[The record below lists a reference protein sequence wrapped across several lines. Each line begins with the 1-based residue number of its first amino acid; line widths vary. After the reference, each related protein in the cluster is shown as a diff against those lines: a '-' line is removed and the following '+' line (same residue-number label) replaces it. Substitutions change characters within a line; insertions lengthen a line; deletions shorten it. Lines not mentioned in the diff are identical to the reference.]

1 MDLQIVLLIIALISV
16 GLAVLILICYRKAS
30 IRLNELTEQK
40 VTAETELGASRREK
54 SDADQRLSEAFRR
67 EAELQ
72 NELKRSSTENAEL
85 RTKIANAEERI
96 GERDEVEK
104 RFKDTFK
111 ALSSEVL
118 KSQQESFK
126 ANAEE
131 SLKARQEAVEK
142 LVKPL
147 SEKIETL
154 DKARAKN
161 AGEFQTQISNLMRTN
176 QALASA
182 LKRPD
187 IRGHWGETQLE
198 RVLELSGLRKDI
210 DFTVQDT
217 FDADDAEGGKH
228 RTDVIVRLPHDRTV
242 ILDSKVSLAA
252 LMEAFETE
260 DEEIRSA
267 AFDRHV
273 AQMKSHVDSLAR
285 KEYWNILATTPDMVV
300 MVVPEFAFLPAVER
314 EPGLTERALERNVV
328 IVTPPAL
335 LALLKAVEMSWQQI
349 RVAKTAREISDL
361 GKEMYERLAVFA
373 GHYVN
378 VGNSLRQAIERY
390 NRSVGSWDT
399 RVATSAMRFP
409 ELNVPVARELPEVTP
424 VDEIPRTIQKLTD
437 GKSEVATVEVT
448 PSEATIEEGQTQ
460 QLEAVAKAADGMSVQ
475 DVAFTWTSSDES
487 VATIDT
493 SGLGTG
499 VTAGEATITAAAN
512 GVSGTAMLTVT
523 EPPPPSPP
531 ARQSR

>member
-1 MDLQIVLLIIALISV
+1 MDTLTIILLIALLGS
-16 GLAVLILICYRKAS
+16 LALAAGVLVWSFRSSSRINALSGEKA
-30 IRLNELTEQK
+30 
-40 VTAETELGASRREK
+40 AMETELGVVREQLAEAGK
-54 SDADQRLSEAFRR
+54 SLEEVRKLEVERAGLLQKLS
-67 EAELQ
+67 
-72 NELKRSSTENAEL
+72 
-85 RTKIANAEERI
+85 NAEERL

-147 SEKIETL
+147 SEKIESL

-161 AGEFQTQISNLMRTN
+161 AGEFQTQISNLM
-176 QALASA
+176 QANKELAGEAQTLSNA

-187 IRGHWGETQLE
+187 VRGRWGETQLE

-217 FDADDAEGGKH
+217 FDSEGERI
-228 RTDVIVRLPHDRTV
+228 RTDVIVHLPQDRTV
-242 ILDSKVSLAA
+242 ILDSKVSLTA
-252 LMEAFETE
+252 LMEAFETDD
-260 DEEIRSA
+260 DETRSA

-273 AQMKSHVDSLAR
+273 SQVKSHVDSLAK
-285 KEYWNILATTPDMVV
+285 KEYWSVLASTPDMVV
-300 MVVPEFAFLPAVER
+300 MVLPEFAFLPAIER
-314 EPGLTERALERNVV
+314 EPGLTERALEKNVV

-349 RVAKTAREISDL
+349 RVAETARQISDL

-399 RVATSAMRFP
+399 RVATSAQRFTD
-409 ELNVPVARELPEVTP
+409 LNVPITRELPEVPP
-424 VDEIPRTIQKLTD
+424 VDAVPGSIQKLTD
-437 GKSEVATVEVT
+437 GKLDDDQAENV
-448 PSEATIEEGQTQ
+448 
-460 QLEAVAKAADGMSVQ
+460 DGRVV
-475 DVAFTWTSSDES
+475 DKD
-487 VATIDT
+487 
-493 SGLGTG
+493 G
-499 VTAGEATITAAAN
+499 
-512 GVSGTAMLTVT
+512 
-523 EPPPPSPP
+523 
-531 ARQSR
+531 

>member
-1 MDLQIVLLIIALISV
+1 MDTLTIILLIAL
-16 GLAVLILICYRKAS
+16 LACLALAAGVLVWSFRNSSRINALSGEKA
-30 IRLNELTEQK
+30 
-40 VTAETELGASRREK
+40 AMETELGVVREQLAEAGK
-54 SDADQRLSEAFRR
+54 SLEEVRKLEVERAALLQKLS
-67 EAELQ
+67 
-72 NELKRSSTENAEL
+72 
-85 RTKIANAEERI
+85 NAEERL

-147 SEKIETL
+147 SEKIESL
-154 DKARAKN
+154 DKARAEN
-161 AGEFQTQISNLMRTN
+161 AGEFRTQMLNLMQTN
-176 QALASA
+176 KELATEAQTLSNA

-187 IRGHWGETQLE
+187 VRGRWGETQLE

-210 DFTVQDT
+210 DFTVQDS
-217 FDADDAEGGKH
+217 FDSEGERI
-228 RTDVIVRLPHDRTV
+228 RTDVIVHLPQDRTV
-242 ILDSKVSLAA
+242 ILDSKVSLTA
-252 LMEAFETE
+252 LMEAFETDD
-260 DEEIRSA
+260 DETRSA

-273 AQMKSHVDSLAR
+273 SQVKSHVDSLAK
-285 KEYWNILATTPDMVV
+285 KEYWSVLASTPDMVV
-300 MVVPEFAFLPAVER
+300 MVLPEFAFLPAIER
-314 EPGLTERALERNVV
+314 EPGLTERALEKNVV

-349 RVAKTAREISDL
+349 RVAETARQISDL

-399 RVATSAMRFP
+399 RVAPAARRFT
-409 ELNVPVARELPEVTP
+409 ELNVPITRDLPEVPP
-424 VDEIPRTIQKLTD
+424 VDAVPGSIQKLTD
-437 GKSEVATVEVT
+437 GHVEV
-448 PSEATIEEGQTQ
+448 EDKEIEDREEPKR
-460 QLEAVAKAADGMSVQ
+460 LES
-475 DVAFTWTSSDES
+475 
-487 VATIDT
+487 
-493 SGLGTG
+493 
-499 VTAGEATITAAAN
+499 
-512 GVSGTAMLTVT
+512 
-523 EPPPPSPP
+523 
-531 ARQSR
+531 

>member
-1 MDLQIVLLIIALISV
+1 MDTLTIILLIALLAGIVLTFAIASWLLKANRRVEELSGEKA
-16 GLAVLILICYRKAS
+16 GL
-30 IRLNELTEQK
+30 
-40 VTAETELGASRREK
+40 
-54 SDADQRLSEAFRR
+54 
-67 EAELQ
+67 EAELGVVREQ
-72 NELKRSSTENAEL
+72 MVEAQKALDEARKLEIERERLLQKLS
-85 RTKIANAEERI
+85 NAEERL

-176 QALASA
+176 KELSEGAQALSNA

-187 IRGHWGETQLE
+187 VRGRWGETQLE

-210 DFTVQDT
+210 DFTVQDS
-217 FDADDAEGGKH
+217 FNNDGERI
-228 RTDVIVRLPHDRTV
+228 RTDIIVHLPQERTV

-252 LMEAFETE
+252 LMDAFEAKDE
-260 DEEIRSA
+260 DTKSA

-273 AQMKSHVDSLAR
+273 TQVKTHIDSLAK
-285 KEYWNILATTPDMVV
+285 KEYWNVLSSTPDMVV
-300 MVVPEFAFLPAVER
+300 MVMPEFAFLPAIER
-314 EPGLTERALERNVV
+314 EPGLTERALEKNVI

-349 RVAKTAREISDL
+349 RVAETAREISDL

-373 GHYVN
+373 GHYVG
-378 VGNSLRQAIERY
+378 VGKALRQAIERY
-390 NRSVGSWDT
+390 NQGAGSWDS

-409 ELNVPVARELPEVTP
+409 ELNVPVTRELPEVDP
-424 VDEIPRTIQKLTD
+424 VEEIPRTIQKLTD
-437 GKSEVATVEVT
+437 GKQADGRDENEIEID
-448 PSEATIEEGQTQ
+448 EAVKKEEG
-460 QLEAVAKAADGMSVQ
+460 E
-475 DVAFTWTSSDES
+475 
-487 VATIDT
+487 
-493 SGLGTG
+493 
-499 VTAGEATITAAAN
+499 
-512 GVSGTAMLTVT
+512 
-523 EPPPPSPP
+523 
-531 ARQSR
+531 

>member
-1 MDLQIVLLIIALISV
+1 MDTLTIILLIAL
-16 GLAVLILICYRKAS
+16 LACLALAAGVLVWSFRNSSRINALSGEKA
-30 IRLNELTEQK
+30 
-40 VTAETELGASRREK
+40 AMETELGVVREQLAEAGK
-54 SDADQRLSEAFRR
+54 SLEEVRKLEVERAALLQKLS
-67 EAELQ
+67 
-72 NELKRSSTENAEL
+72 
-85 RTKIANAEERI
+85 NAEERL

-147 SEKIETL
+147 SEKIESL
-154 DKARAKN
+154 DKARAEN
-161 AGEFQTQISNLMRTN
+161 AGEFRTQMLNLMQTN
-176 QALASA
+176 KELATEAQTLSNA

-187 IRGHWGETQLE
+187 VRGRWGETQLE

-210 DFTVQDT
+210 DFTVQDS
-217 FDADDAEGGKH
+217 FDSEGERI
-228 RTDVIVRLPHDRTV
+228 RTDVIVHLPQDRTV
-242 ILDSKVSLAA
+242 ILDSKVSLTA
-252 LMEAFETE
+252 LMEAFETDD
-260 DEEIRSA
+260 DETRSA

-273 AQMKSHVDSLAR
+273 SQVKSHVDSLAK
-285 KEYWNILATTPDMVV
+285 KEYWSVLASTPDMVV
-300 MVVPEFAFLPAVER
+300 MVLPEFAFLPAIER
-314 EPGLTERALERNVV
+314 EPGLTERALEKNVV

-349 RVAKTAREISDL
+349 RVAETARQISDL

-399 RVATSAMRFP
+399 RVATSARRFT
-409 ELNVPVARELPEVTP
+409 ELNVPITRDLPEVPP
-424 VDEIPRTIQKLTD
+424 VDAVPGSIQKLTD
-437 GKSEVATVEVT
+437 GHVEVDDK
-448 PSEATIEEGQTQ
+448 EIEDREEPK
-460 QLEAVAKAADGMSVQ
+460 QLE
-475 DVAFTWTSSDES
+475 T
-487 VATIDT
+487 
-493 SGLGTG
+493 
-499 VTAGEATITAAAN
+499 
-512 GVSGTAMLTVT
+512 
-523 EPPPPSPP
+523 
-531 ARQSR
+531 

>member
-1 MDLQIVLLIIALISV
+1 MDTLTIILLIVIFAGVMLTFVLATWLLKSNRRV
-16 GLAVLILICYRKAS
+16 EGLSGEKA
-30 IRLNELTEQK
+30 
-40 VTAETELGASRREK
+40 AMETELGVVRE
-54 SDADQRLSEAFRR
+54 QL
-67 EAELQ
+67 AEGQKAL
-72 NELKRSSTENAEL
+72 EEVSALKVERAKL
-85 RTKIANAEERI
+85 IQQLANAEERL

-154 DKARAKN
+154 DKARAEN
-161 AGEFQTQISNLMRTN
+161 AGEFRTQMLHLMQTNKELAGEAQTLSN
-176 QALASA
+176 A

-187 IRGHWGETQLE
+187 VRGRWGETQLE

-210 DFTVQDT
+210 DFTVQDS
-217 FDADDAEGGKH
+217 FDSEGERI
-228 RTDVIVRLPHDRTV
+228 RTDVIVHLPQDRTV
-242 ILDSKVSLAA
+242 ILDSKVSLTA
-252 LMEAFETE
+252 LMEAFETDD
-260 DEEIRSA
+260 DETRSA
-267 AFDRHV
+267 ALDRHV
-273 AQMKSHVDSLAR
+273 SQVKSHVDSLAK
-285 KEYWNILATTPDMVV
+285 KEYWSVLASTPDMVV
-300 MVVPEFAFLPAVER
+300 MVLPEFAFLPAIER
-314 EPGLTERALERNVV
+314 EPGLTERALEKNVV

-349 RVAKTAREISDL
+349 RVAETARQISDL

-399 RVATSAMRFP
+399 RVATSAQRFT

-437 GKSEVATVEVT
+437 GKQED
-448 PSEATIEEGQTQ
+448 GQQ
-460 QLEAVAKAADGMSVQ
+460 EDGQLEDRKLEDRKLEDGQAENADGHV
-475 DVAFTWTSSDES
+475 DDN
-487 VATIDT
+487 D
-493 SGLGTG
+493 G
-499 VTAGEATITAAAN
+499 
-512 GVSGTAMLTVT
+512 
-523 EPPPPSPP
+523 
-531 ARQSR
+531 

>member
-1 MDLQIVLLIIALISV
+1 MDTTTIILLIAFFASLTAAIGVLVWSLKNSGRISELS
-16 GLAVLILICYRKAS
+16 GEKAS
-30 IRLNELTEQK
+30 M
-40 VTAETELGASRREK
+40 ETELGLTREQLTEVREQL
-54 SDADQRLSEAFRR
+54 AEAQKALDEVRKLEVER
-67 EAELQ
+67 AELHQ
-72 NELKRSSTENAEL
+72 KL
-85 RTKIANAEERI
+85 ANAHERI

-176 QALASA
+176 KELAEEAQALSNA

-187 IRGHWGETQLE
+187 VRGKWGETQLE

-210 DFTVQDT
+210 DFTVQDS
-217 FDADDAEGGKH
+217 FNNDGERI
-228 RTDVIVRLPHDRTV
+228 RTDVIVHLPQDRTV

-252 LMEAFETE
+252 LMDAFEAQDE
-260 DEEIRSA
+260 DARSA

-273 AQMKSHVDSLAR
+273 SQVKTHVDSLSK
-285 KEYWNILATTPDMVV
+285 KEYWNVLASTPDMVV
-300 MVVPEFAFLPAVER
+300 MVMPEFAFLPAIER
-314 EPGLTERALERNVV
+314 EPGLTERALEKNVI

-349 RVAKTAREISDL
+349 RVAETARQISDL

-409 ELNVPVARELPEVTP
+409 ELNVPVTRELPEVSP

-437 GKSEVATVEVT
+437 GKV
-448 PSEATIEEGQTQ
+448 EEGQA
-460 QLEAVAKAADGMSVQ
+460 EDVDGRVV
-475 DVAFTWTSSDES
+475 DND
-487 VATIDT
+487 
-493 SGLGTG
+493 G
-499 VTAGEATITAAAN
+499 
-512 GVSGTAMLTVT
+512 
-523 EPPPPSPP
+523 
-531 ARQSR
+531 